1 MTRMA
6 DRKMKRSLILVVLAI
21 CLTLALGA
29 TAFAGIITYT
39 YDKKA
44 QLTRVDYGD
53 GSVTDYTYDAAGNRM
68 NAASCVG
75 KSTNPSTVQ
84 NTVQAAVA
92 AGGTVKIRDL
102 TFVENVNIAGPVTL
116 KGGYNCN
123 FILSAGYSY
132 IQGVFSIIGGPVV
145 VENVVIK

>member
-1 MTRMA
+1 MTRVA
-6 DRKMKRSLILVVLAI
+6 DRKMKRALILIAFAVWATLVL
-21 CLTLALGA
+21 GS

-68 NAASCVG
+68 NAATCVG
-75 KSTNPSTVQ
+75 KSTNPQTVQ

-102 TFVENVNIAGPVTL
+102 TFVENVNIAGSVTL

-123 FILSAGYSY
+123 FVLNAGYSF
-132 IQGVFSIIGGPVV
+132 IQGLLSITGGPVV
-145 VENVVIK
+145 VENIVIK